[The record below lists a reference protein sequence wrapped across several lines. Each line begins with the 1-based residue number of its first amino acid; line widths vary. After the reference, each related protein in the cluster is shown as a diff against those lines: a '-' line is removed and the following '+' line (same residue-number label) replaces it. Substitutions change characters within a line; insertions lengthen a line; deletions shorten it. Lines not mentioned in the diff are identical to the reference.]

1 MDKIAA
7 LYLAHLNP
15 FTKAHEEIINR
26 LKKKYTVYIFPV
38 RFLLNGKEINT
49 RSFPFSYELRKLM
62 IREVFP
68 NDNNIIISPNYT
80 FYSPFI
86 KYFPPIFSPY
96 SWKIREQVVNTI
108 SEKKFISYTGDPVE
122 RYALRVYRFN
132 PIKAKRLP
140 ISASHI
146 KELIY
151 KEATGVRSR
160 NKNTARNKNTES
172 RKRENLNEREM
183 WEDKVP
189 TRVVKIIKENWSV
202 IDKYATAQDETIK
215 IFGVKFP
222 RRGFF

>member
-26 LKKKYTVYIFPV
+26 LNKKYHVYIFPV
-38 RFLLNGKEINT
+38 RFLLNGNEINT
-49 RSFPFSYELRKLM
+49 RSFPFSYELRRRM
-62 IREVFP
+62 IKEVFP
-68 NDNNIIISPNYT
+68 SDSGIVISPNYT

-96 SWKIREQVVNTI
+96 SWKIREQVTNSI
-108 SEKKFISYTGDPVE
+108 SENKFISYTGDALE
-122 RYALRVYRFN
+122 RYALRIYKFN

-140 ISASHI
+140 ISASYI

-151 KEATGVRSR
+151 NEAMAPRS
-160 NKNTARNKNTES
+160 NKNIQN
-172 RKRENLNEREM
+172 RKEENIKKSER
-183 WEDKVP
+183 WQDKVP
-189 TRVVKIIKENWSV
+189 SKVEKIIKENWN
-202 IDKYATAQDETIK
+202 IIEKYAPAQDETIK

>member
-68 NDNNIIISPNYT
+68 NDNNIVISPNYT

-96 SWKIREQVVNTI
+96 SWKIRERVVRTI

-151 KEATGVRSR
+151 NEATGVTSI
-160 NKNTARNKNTES
+160 NKNAES
-172 RKRENLNEREM
+172 RKRKNLKEREM
-183 WEDKVP
+183 WEENVP
-189 TRVVKIIKENWSV
+189 PNVVKLIKQNWGI
-202 IDKYATAQDETIK
+202 IDKYATAEDETIK
-215 IFGVKFP
+215 ILGVKFP
-222 RRGFF
+222 KRGFF